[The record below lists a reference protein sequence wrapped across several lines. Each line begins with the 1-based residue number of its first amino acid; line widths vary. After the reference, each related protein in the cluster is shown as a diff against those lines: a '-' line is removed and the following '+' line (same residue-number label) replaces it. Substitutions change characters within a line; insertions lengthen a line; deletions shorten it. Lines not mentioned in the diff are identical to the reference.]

1 MEQKVYVVSTVQVWD
16 GDEVVTIDLVT
27 TNKTVAKNKFNELV
41 KTQKEDNE
49 WWDKHNPAF
58 DEFINSSDE
67 FCCWEDGYF
76 AQNHVR
82 ILLTEKTLE

>member
-1 MEQKVYVVSTVQVWD
+1 MDQSVYVVSTVQVWD

-27 TNKTVAKNKFNELV
+27 MDKKVAKAKFNELV
-41 KTQKEDNE
+41 KNEKDNNE
-49 WWDKHNPAF
+49 WWDKYSPAY

-82 ILLTEKTLE
+82 IKLTEKKLS

>member
-1 MEQKVYVVSTVQVWD
+1 MDQNVYVVSTVQVWD

-27 TNKTVAKNKFNELV
+27 MDKKVAKAKFNELV
-41 KTQKEDNE
+41 KNEKDNNE
-49 WWDKHNPAF
+49 WWDKYSPAY

-76 AQNHVR
+76 AENHIR
-82 ILLTEKTLE
+82 IRLDEKTLE